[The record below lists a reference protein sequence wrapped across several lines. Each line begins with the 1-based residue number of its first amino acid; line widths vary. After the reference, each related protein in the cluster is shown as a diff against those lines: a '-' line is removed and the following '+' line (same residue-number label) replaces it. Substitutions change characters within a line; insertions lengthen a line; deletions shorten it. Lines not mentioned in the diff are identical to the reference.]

1 VTKCTMCGASAAAC
15 NGCPIGTNFF
25 LSQPLATLA
34 PGQRATVR
42 RLAAASAADLRKL
55 LALGLL
61 PGVEF
66 EVERR
71 WPAVVLRLDSTTVA
85 LDAALASAVVVA
97 LAA

>member
-1 VTKCTMCGASAAAC
+1 MKCTMCGAAPSAC
-15 NGCPIGTNFF
+15 EGCPIGTNFF
-25 LSQPLATLA
+25 VSQSLSALG

-42 RLAAASAADLRKL
+42 RLAAGSPTDLRKL

-61 PGVEF
+61 PGVEL

-71 WPAVVLRLDSTTVA
+71 WPAMVLRLDCATVA
-85 LDAALASAVVVA
+85 LDAALAGAVLVA